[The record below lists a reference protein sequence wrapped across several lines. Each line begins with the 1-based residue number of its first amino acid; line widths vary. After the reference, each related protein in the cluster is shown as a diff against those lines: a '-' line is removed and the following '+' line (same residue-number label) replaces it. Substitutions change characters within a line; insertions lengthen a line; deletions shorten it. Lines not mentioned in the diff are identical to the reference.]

1 MGFLRRGDDGPAGH
15 RYQMREKLA
24 SIGDDFWIEDDS
36 GARVYKVNGKA
47 MRVRE
52 TFILEDRDG
61 NEVAK
66 IQEKKLSVRDTM
78 KVERGDRTVATI
90 HKAIVGIRDRFEI
103 EVEDGDDLKAKGNI
117 VDHEYEIKR
126 DGDVIATVSKK
137 WFRIRDSYGIEI
149 ADGEDEPLLLAV
161 SVALDQ
167 MGRH

>member
-1 MGFLRRGDDGPAGH
+1 
-15 RYQMREKLA
+15 MR
-24 SIGDDFWIEDDS
+24 
-36 GARVYKVNGKA
+36 
-47 MRVRE
+47 
-52 TFILEDRDG
+52 
-61 NEVAK
+61 
-66 IQEKKLSVRDTM
+66 
-78 KVERGDRTVATI
+78 VERGDRTVATI

-103 EVEDGDDLKAKGNI
+103 EIEDGDDLKAKGNI

-149 ADGEDEPLLLAV
+149 AAGEDEPLLLAV